1 VTHRSS
7 APTAPTVAVGLIGGF
22 AVARY
27 TRRRELGGAV
37 LAGAGAWCA
46 RSWLRSSGPGVMGV
60 LLGTYLAAF
69 GSSHAL
75 AKKIGAWPSVL
86 AVTAVAAGA
95 AYVVADTPR
104 LARWSGDPA

>member
-1 VTHRSS
+1 
-7 APTAPTVAVGLIGGF
+7 VAGGLIGGF

-27 TRRRELGGAV
+27 SGHREVGGAV

-60 LLGTYLAAF
+60 LLGTYMGAF

-75 AKKIGAWPSVL
+75 AKKIGAWPAVL
-86 AVTAVAAGA
+86 CVAAVASGA
-95 AYVVADTPR
+95 AYALADRSDT
-104 LARWSGDPA
+104 SF

>member
-1 VTHRSS
+1 MVQNRSS
-7 APTAPTVAVGLIGGF
+7 VPTAPTVAAGLIGGF
-22 AVARY
+22 AAARY
-27 TRRRELGGAV
+27 THRRELGGVV

-69 GSSHAL
+69 GGSHAL

-86 AVTAVAAGA
+86 AVTGVASGA
-95 AYVVADTPR
+95 AYALADRTDT
-104 LARWSGDPA
+104 SF